1 MGQGCKWKEKVQEHK
16 AAFALD
22 IDKVRYELKEEES
35 FDSVSKPGWLCWD
48 AYPEVRVSLDNLWVL
63 LEGKDY

>member
-1 MGQGCKWKEKVQEHK
+1 M
-16 AAFALD
+16 AFALD